1 VNIEI
6 LTMDEA
12 AQGSYKPRRLF
23 VDEVVLGEVLD
34 DDSRRQE
41 EVPIGF

>member
-1 VNIEI
+1 MNVEI

-12 AQGSYKPRRLF
+12 SQGSYESGRLF